1 MLSTSDDAVDRFG
14 SPASGRRR
22 GSRRTITRGGHRGA
36 NWSGLGREA
45 AAAGRRL
52 ALPAIALVTVMV
64 GLGLLV
70 VHVLAKSWV
79 GTADLAADRDL
90 AAEHT
95 APLNSVTAVFTML
108 ASTPVIIGL
117 TAVAALGFRLAYG
130 RWRESVFVV
139 CCVAGETSIFLLTTL
154 LVHRNRPPVTHLDV
168 APPTSDFPSGHTAA
182 AVCFYGAVAAVVLLH
197 HRQALLRG
205 AAIALAVLL
214 PLLVGTSRLYRGMHF
229 PTDVLAGLLLG
240 TSWLTLTT
248 RRFLHR
254 EPAGGARR

>member
-1 MLSTSDDAVDRFG
+1 MPSTSGSAVRHPRG
-14 SPASGRRR
+14 GAATGRRA
-22 GSRRTITRGGHRGA
+22 GSVPVRSGAPRGA
-36 NWSGLGREA
+36 VRPRLRREA

-52 ALPAIALVTVMV
+52 AVPALALAAVMV
-64 GLGLLV
+64 GLGLLL

-90 AAEHT
+90 AAEHSGPGN
-95 APLNSVTAVFTML
+95 AITAVLTAM

-117 TAVAALGFRLAYG
+117 TAVAAVGFRLAYR

-139 CCVAGETSIFLLTTL
+139 CCVAGETLIFLLTTL
-154 LVHRNRPPVTHLDV
+154 LVHRNRPPVAHLDV

-182 AVCFYGAVAAVVLLH
+182 AVCFYGAVAAVVLLRH
-197 HRQALLRG
+197 SRGLLRG
-205 AAIALAVLL
+205 AAVAVAVAM

-240 TSWLTLTT
+240 TTWLTVST
-248 RRFLHR
+248 RRFLHLDR
-254 EPAGGARR
+254 TTR